1 MNLKKKFVIGAAS
14 LALVAGMGVA
24 PAMAY
29 QFDLPNGLTVD
40 TTAQRYAGD
49 SRVETSLATAKAAYK
64 DHENDAEIV
73 YLVGYN
79 GLPDAASAGMLDN
92 NSATR
97 GAVVA
102 IPNDLK
108 EQKLFALAIKKAF
121 PKVKKFV
128 ALGGTGTVSDEALKA
143 MADTAE
149 VSKTA
154 RIGGKDRYETNVAIV
169 KSVDPAP
176 RRIYVASGAALAD
189 GVTAGTLTNGMLVLL
204 PPTGDVPQATKDYVK
219 ANATNLEVVVLGGP
233 KVLSD
238 EQVSKMFDSGKKID
252 TTPWTA
258 AGIQD
263 KLKADVQKYAAL
275 YYGQNTWQGN
285 NTTGNTATPKQLK
298 SVDAAPSENSKFWNM
313 PYDKIDLTLEKLDVE
328 QTPANAADD
337 VANGFWG
344 MPTATTTADLLD
356 TGTNPNL
363 IRTEE
368 TSDISVDKPVAN
380 GADAKHKSKWFAGY
394 LPLKWDSVAAASAL
408 EGKSTVAGSIANRQ
422 AAMSDAVKDAVAAGA
437 SCTNLADAAGNSAD
451 KTDVMQAALGLLFG
465 EEALKANLATVKDG
479 KLAGE
484 GWYACDGAGKLK
496 GMNQEAIS
504 DQVAADMK
512 SSSNIWKDDATA
524 ESNAATGTI
533 AYKDAIKR
541 SSADMGKMLDETKTA
556 NKFTNWVAIQKGV
569 NARMTDFQKREAEG
583 KKALIDAMRDYL
595 SASDPNGTK
604 RDSKSGQVRIYGEN
618 RYATSAYVSVF
629 QSKPGAYPTSTVG
642 EHRWGHFSK
651 QYLAGGADASLIDSV
666 FAGQLLE
673 GTILLVP
680 PTGEVNDTV
689 KLELARKGGFPKKES
704 QLTEGIFPTSVYT
717 VGGTGAVADDVF
729 VAAVKAMLA

>member
-40 TTAQRYAGD
+40 TTAQRYAGAD
-49 SRVETSLATAKAAYK
+49 RVETSLAAAKAAYK

-154 RIGGKDRYETNVAIV
+154 RIGGKDRYETNVAII

-176 RRIYVASGAALAD
+176 RRIYVASGDVLAD
-189 GVTAGTLTNGMLVLL
+189 GVTAGTLTDGMLVLL
-204 PPTGDVPQATKDYVK
+204 PTTGDVPQATKDYVK
-219 ANATNLEVVVLGGP
+219 ANATNLQVVVLGGP

-258 AGIQD
+258 AGIQA

-275 YYGQNTWQGN
+275 YYGQNTWQGSN
-285 NTTGNTATPKQLK
+285 VKGAAQTPAQLK
-298 SVDAAPSENSKFWNM
+298 DVAAEPSGVSKFWNM
-313 PYDKIDLTLEKLDVE
+313 PYDKIDLTLEKLDVM
-328 QTPANAADD
+328 QTPTDASDD

-344 MPTATTTADLLD
+344 LSGTNADLLD
-356 TGTNPNL
+356 TGTNANL

-380 GADAKHKSKWFAGY
+380 GADATHKNKWFAGY

-408 EGKSTVAGSIANRQ
+408 EGKTSDAGSIANRQ
-422 AAMSDAVKDAVAAGA
+422 AAVSDAVKDAVAAGA
-437 SCTNLADAAGNSAD
+437 ACTNLATTTGAGAD
-451 KTDVMQAALGLLFG
+451 KTDAMQAALALLFG
-465 EEALKANLATVKDG
+465 TEALKANLATVKDG
-479 KLAGE
+479 KLAGS

-496 GMNQEAIS
+496 GMNQEAIN

-512 SSSNIWKDDATA
+512 SSSNIWKDDASA

-541 SSADMGKMLDETKTA
+541 SSADMTAMLTATKTA
-556 NKFTNWVAIQKGV
+556 NQFTNWVAIQKGV
-569 NARMTDFQKREAEG
+569 NARKADFDKREAEG

-595 SASDPNGTK
+595 SAADPNGTK

-651 QYLAGGADASLIDSV
+651 QYLAGGADANLIDSV

-689 KLELARKGGFPKKES
+689 KLELARKGGFPKNES

>member
-49 SRVETSLATAKAAYK
+49 NRVETSLAAAKAAYK

-128 ALGGTGTVSDEALKA
+128 ALGGTGVVSDEALKA

-149 VSKTA
+149 VTKTA
-154 RIGGKDRYETNVAIV
+154 RIGGKNRYETNVAII

-176 RRIYVASGAALAD
+176 HRIYVARGDVLAD

-204 PPTGDVPQATKDYVK
+204 PPTGDIPQATKDYVK
-219 ANATNLEVVVLGGP
+219 ANATNLQVVVLGGP
-233 KVLSD
+233 TVLSD

-258 AGIQD
+258 AGIQA

-285 NTTGNTATPKQLK
+285 NATGAAQTPAQLAD
-298 SVDAAPSENSKFWNM
+298 VAAAPSEVSKFWNM
-313 PYDKIDLTLEKLDVE
+313 PYDKIDLTLAKLDVK

-344 MPTATTTADLLD
+344 MPAGANVDLLAA
-356 TGTNPNL
+356 TNV

-368 TSDISVDKPVAN
+368 TSDISVDKPVAD
-380 GADAKHKSKWFAGY
+380 GTAAKKNKWFAGY
-394 LPLKWDSVAAASAL
+394 LPLKWDSIAAASAL
-408 EGKSTVAGSIANRQ
+408 EGKTTDDGSIAKRQ
-422 AAMSDAVKDAVAAGA
+422 AEMADAVKDAVKAGA
-437 SCTNLADAAGNSAD
+437 ACTNLATVAGVNTD
-451 KTDVMQAALGLLFG
+451 KTDAVQAKLALLFG
-465 EEALKANLATVKDG
+465 TEALKANLATVKDS
-479 KLAGE
+479 KLAGN
-484 GWYACDGAGKLK
+484 GWYACNGAGKLI
-496 GMNQEAIS
+496 GMNQEAIN

-512 SSSNIWKDDATA
+512 SSSNIWKDDASA

-541 SSADMGKMLDETKTA
+541 SSADMAAMLTATKA
-556 NKFTNWVAIQKGV
+556 DNKFTNWVAIQKGV
-569 NARMTDFQKREAEG
+569 NARKVDFDKREAEG

-595 SASDPNGTK
+595 SAADPNGTK

-642 EHRWGHFSK
+642 EHRWGDFSK
-651 QYLAGGADASLIDSV
+651 QYLAGGADANLIDSV

-689 KLELARKGGFPKKES
+689 KLELARKGGFPKNES

-729 VAAVKAMLA
+729 VAAVKAMIA